1 MCTKH
6 RNRTNHAR
14 WLQDIASVCACW
26 KKKTSLVQLLDIV
39 FNATFKAAIDKLAS
53 IHTQDNVDIYIKGK
67 FFASERRIS
76 FTKWVG
82 QAWEELS
89 TKKDMIIW
97 SFKKFGISVAID
109 RSEDSEINI
118 TDLEVYEVGET
129 EDEATDAEA
138 TYADKAM
145 DDVDPFEDFGLTTA
159 LILIFLPII
168 F

>member
-1 MCTKH
+1 M
-6 RNRTNHAR
+6 
-14 WLQDIASVCACW
+14 
-26 KKKTSLVQLLDIV
+26 
-39 FNATFKAAIDKLAS
+39 
-53 IHTQDNVDIYIKGK
+53 
-67 FFASERRIS
+67 
-76 FTKWVG
+76 
-82 QAWEELS
+82 
-89 TKKDMIIW
+89 
-97 SFKKFGISVAID
+97 AID